1 MGDDPVTVGKWHV
14 HPMAG
19 IDGCSHAKP
28 SSQLKRRRLTVS
40 TVALKDVTKVWPD
53 GTVAVDRVSLDVE
66 DGEFMVLLGPS
77 GCGKS
82 TVLRMIAGLEDPSA
96 GAILLNGEPVMDL
109 APRDRRIAMVFQ
121 DFALYPHMTV
131 GDNIGFPLKLSGI
144 EPGPRGE
151 RIGDVASALGIGDVL
166 ARKPGQLSGG
176 QRQRVAMGRAIVRRP
191 GLFLMD
197 EPLSNLDSGLRAELR
212 AEITGLT
219 RELGVTTMYV
229 THDQAEALTMADRV
243 AIMRKGV
250 LQDLGTPT
258 EVYGRPATLYVAA
271 FLGAPRMNLLEA
283 SVYVHLDRYIAL
295 NLGEQALYLPWNDIR
310 ARAISHYHG
319 ERIVVGMRAEALTPV
334 APDTPGD
341 VLQGRIR
348 YLEHHGHESL
358 AFLDIGAT
366 AVVVDEL
373 GKAVTEADSETGVV
387 RRIGGALQR
396 LTGRTDKAVLVREEA
411 EKASVLSDPG
421 RHHRRP
427 AELAVRL
434 APYPAV
440 SPGHP
445 LAISVRMD
453 ALHFFDERGDRIDV
467 GWR

>member
-1 MGDDPVTVGKWHV
+1 MT
-14 HPMAG
+14 
-19 IDGCSHAKP
+19 
-28 SSQLKRRRLTVS
+28 
-40 TVALKDVTKVWPD
+40 TVALKDVTKVFPD
-53 GTVAVDRVSLDVE
+53 GTIAVDNVSLDVV

-82 TVLRMIAGLEDPSA
+82 TVLRMIAGLAEPTS
-96 GAILLNGEPVMDL
+96 GAVMLDGEVANDL
-109 APRDRRIAMVFQ
+109 PPRDRKIAMVFQ
-121 DFALYPHMTV
+121 DFALYPHMSV
-131 GDNIGFPLKLSGI
+131 GDNIGFPLKLSGV
-144 EPGPRGE
+144 EPVPRGE
-151 RIGDVASALGIGDVL
+151 RVQDVASALGIGDVL
-166 ARKPGQLSGG
+166 GRKPSQLSGG

-212 AEITGLT
+212 AEISALT
-219 RELGVTTMYV
+219 RELGVTTIYV

-250 LQDLGTPT
+250 LQDVGTPT
-258 EVYGRPATLYVAA
+258 QVYGRPATLYVAA
-271 FLGAPRMNLLEA
+271 FLGSPRMNLLEA
-283 SVYVHLDRYIAL
+283 SVYVHLDRYVTL
-295 NLGEQALYLPWNDIR
+295 TLGDQALYLPWDDIR
-310 ARAISHYHG
+310 SRAVAHYHG

-341 VLQGRIR
+341 VLQGRVR

-366 AVVVDEL
+366 AIMVDEMSAPTDDAAPGQRGL
-373 GKAVTEADSETGVV
+373 
-387 RRIGGALQR
+387 RRFGQVMSR
-396 LTGRTDKAVLVREEA
+396 LTGRAADPEQTDRTPGGNRT
-411 EKASVLSDPG
+411 SVLNDPG

-434 APYPAV
+434 APYPAI
-440 SPGHP
+440 SAGHP
-445 LAISVRMD
+445 MAVAVRMD

>member
-1 MGDDPVTVGKWHV
+1 MILVTVFW
-14 HPMAG
+14 
-19 IDGCSHAKP
+19 
-28 SSQLKRRRLTVS
+28 SSVDELGEETVT
-40 TVALKDVTKVWPD
+40 TVALKDVTKFFKD
-53 GTVAVDRVSLDVE
+53 GTLAVDSINLDVN

-82 TVLRMIAGLEDPSA
+82 TVLRMIAGLEDPTQ
-96 GAILLNGEPVMDL
+96 GAVLLDGELANDL
-109 APRDRRIAMVFQ
+109 PPRDRKIAMVFQ

-131 GDNIGFPLKLSGI
+131 GDNIAFPLRLAGM
-144 EPGPRGE
+144 EPTPRGE
-151 RIGDVASALGIGDVL
+151 RVTDVASALGIGDVL

-212 AEITGLT
+212 AEISGLT
-219 RELGVTTMYV
+219 RELGVTTVYV

-243 AIMRKGV
+243 AIMRRGV
-250 LQDLGTPT
+250 LQDVGTPT
-258 EVYGRPATLYVAA
+258 QVYGRPATLYVAA
-271 FLGAPRMNLLEA
+271 FLGSPRMNLLEA
-283 SVYVHLDRYIAL
+283 SVYVHLDRYVTL
-295 NLGEQALYLPWNDIR
+295 NLGEQSLYLPWDDIR
-310 ARAISHYHG
+310 SRAVAHYHG

-334 APDTPGD
+334 SPDSPGD
-341 VLQGRIR
+341 VLRGRIR

-366 AVVVDEL
+366 AIVVDEMGARL
-373 GKAVTEADSETGVV
+373 DEPPVGQRGL
-387 RRIGGALQR
+387 RRFSSVMQR
-396 LTGRTDKAVLVREEA
+396 LTGKDVEADDSAGGTRT
-411 EKASVLSDPG
+411 SVLPDPG

-440 SPGHP
+440 AAGHP
-445 LAISVRMD
+445 LAVAVRMD
-453 ALHFFDERGDRIDV
+453 ALHFFDERGGRIDV

>member
-1 MGDDPVTVGKWHV
+1 VTV
-14 HPMAG
+14 
-19 IDGCSHAKP
+19 
-28 SSQLKRRRLTVS
+28 T
-40 TVALKDVTKVWPD
+40 TVALKDVVKVFPD
-53 GTVAVDRVSLDVE
+53 GTLAVDRVNLDVN

-82 TVLRMIAGLEDPSA
+82 TVLRMIAGLEEPTS
-96 GAILLNGEPVMDL
+96 GAILLDGEYANDL
-109 APRDRRIAMVFQ
+109 PPAERRIAMVFQ

-131 GDNIGFPLKLSGI
+131 GENIAFPLRLAGV
-144 EPGPRGE
+144 EPQPRTE
-151 RIGDVASALGIGDVL
+151 RVADVASALGIGDVL
-166 ARKPGQLSGG
+166 GRRPTQLSGG

-191 GLFLMD
+191 RLFLMD

-212 AEITGLT
+212 AEISALV
-219 RELGVTTMYV
+219 RELGVSTVYV

-250 LQDLGTPT
+250 LQDVGTPT

-271 FLGAPRMNLLEA
+271 FLGSPRMNLLEA
-283 SVYVHLDRYIAL
+283 SVYVHLDRYVEL
-295 NLGEQALYLPWNDIR
+295 RLSDQALYLPWSDLR
-310 ARAISHYHG
+310 ARSVAHYHG

-334 APDTPGD
+334 APDAPGD
-341 VLQGRIR
+341 VLRGRIR

-358 AFLDIGAT
+358 AFVDIGAT
-366 AVVVDEL
+366 AVLVDEL
-373 GKAVTEADSETGVV
+373 AGPAVEQTGGSGRNRL
-387 RRIGGALQR
+387 RRVISR
-396 LTGRTDKAVLVREEA
+396 LTGRSAAAA
-411 EKASVLSDPG
+411 ESVTAPETGRQSVLSDPG

-434 APYPAV
+434 APYPGISAGQSMAV
-440 SPGHP
+440 
-445 LAISVRMD
+445 AVRME

>member
-1 MGDDPVTVGKWHV
+1 
-14 HPMAG
+14 
-19 IDGCSHAKP
+19 
-28 SSQLKRRRLTVS
+28 
-40 TVALKDVTKVWPD
+40 
-53 GTVAVDRVSLDVE
+53 
-66 DGEFMVLLGPS
+66 
-77 GCGKS
+77 
-82 TVLRMIAGLEDPSA
+82 
-96 GAILLNGEPVMDL
+96 
-109 APRDRRIAMVFQ
+109 
-121 DFALYPHMTV
+121 
-131 GDNIGFPLKLSGI
+131 
-144 EPGPRGE
+144 
-151 RIGDVASALGIGDVL
+151 
-166 ARKPGQLSGG
+166 
-176 QRQRVAMGRAIVRRP
+176 
-191 GLFLMD
+191 
-197 EPLSNLDSGLRAELR
+197 
-212 AEITGLT
+212 
-219 RELGVTTMYV
+219 MYV

-243 AIMRKGV
+243 AILRKGV
-250 LQDLGTPT
+250 LQDIGTPT

-295 NLGEQALYLPWNDIR
+295 NLGEQALYLPWTDIR
-310 ARAISHYHG
+310 ARAVAHYHG

-334 APDTPGD
+334 APDAPGD
-341 VLQGRIR
+341 VLHGRIR

-366 AVVVDEL
+366 AILVDEM
-373 GKAVTEADSETGVV
+373 GGAVHDGPDERGALQ
-387 RRIGGALQR
+387 RFGGALQR
-396 LTGRTDKAVLVREEA
+396 LTGRGDRSNGNKAGARDA
-411 EKASVLSDPG
+411 EQASVLADPG

>member
-1 MGDDPVTVGKWHV
+1 M
-14 HPMAG
+14 
-19 IDGCSHAKP
+19 
-28 SSQLKRRRLTVS
+28 S
-40 TVALKDVTKVWPD
+40 TVALKDVTKVFRD
-53 GTVAVDRVSLDVE
+53 GTVAVDSINLDVN

-82 TVLRMIAGLEDPSA
+82 TVLRMVAGLEEPTS
-96 GAILLNGEPVMDL
+96 GAVMLNGEVANDL
-109 APRDRRIAMVFQ
+109 PPRERKIAMVFQ
-121 DFALYPHMTV
+121 DFALYPHMSV
-131 GDNIGFPLKLSGI
+131 GDNIAFPLKLAGV
-144 EPGPRGE
+144 EPSPRGE
-151 RIGDVASALGIGDVL
+151 RVADVASALGIGDVL
-166 ARKPGQLSGG
+166 ARRPSQLSGG

-212 AEITGLT
+212 AEISGLT
-219 RELGVTTMYV
+219 RELGVTTIYV

-250 LQDLGTPT
+250 LQDVGTPT
-258 EVYGRPATLYVAA
+258 QVYGRPATLYVAA
-271 FLGAPRMNLLEA
+271 FLGSPRMNLLEA
-283 SVYVHLDRYIAL
+283 SVYVHLDRYVTL
-295 NLGEQALYLPWNDIR
+295 TLGDQALYLPWDDIR
-310 ARAISHYHG
+310 SRAVAHYHG

-334 APDTPGD
+334 APDSPGD

-366 AVVVDEL
+366 AIVVDEVGAPPDSDTPL
-373 GKAVTEADSETGVV
+373 GQRGL
-387 RRIGGALQR
+387 RRFGQVMQR
-396 LTGRTDKAVLVREEA
+396 FTGRAAVPEA
-411 EKASVLSDPG
+411 NPNGSQASVLADPG

-440 SPGHP
+440 SAGHP
-445 LAISVRMD
+445 LAIKVRMD

>member
-1 MGDDPVTVGKWHV
+1 M
-14 HPMAG
+14 
-19 IDGCSHAKP
+19 S
-28 SSQLKRRRLTVS
+28 TVS
-40 TVALKDVTKVWPD
+40 LKDVTKVWPD
-53 GTVAVDRVSLDVE
+53 GTVAVDNLSLDVD
-66 DGEFMVLLGPS
+66 DGEFLVMLGPS

-82 TVLRMIAGLEDPSA
+82 TVLRMIAGLEDPSE
-96 GAILLNGEPVMDL
+96 GDILLNGDPVLEL
-109 APRDRRIAMVFQ
+109 APRDRSIAMVFQ

-131 GDNIGFPLKLSGI
+131 GDNIGFPLKLSGV
-144 EPGPRGE
+144 EQLPRGE
-151 RIGDVASALGIGDVL
+151 RVGDVASALGIGDVL
-166 ARKPGQLSGG
+166 KRKPSQLSGG

-250 LQDLGTPT
+250 LQDVGTPT

-271 FLGAPRMNLLEA
+271 FLGSPRMNLLEA
-283 SVYVHLDRYIAL
+283 SVFVHLERYIEL
-295 NLGEQALYLPWNDIR
+295 NFGEQALYLPWNDIR
-310 ARAISHYHG
+310 SRAVSHYHG
-319 ERIVVGMRAEALTPV
+319 ERIVVGLRAEALTPV
-334 APDTPGD
+334 APDAPGD
-341 VLQGRIR
+341 VLRGRIR

-358 AFLDIGAT
+358 AYLDIGAT
-366 AVVVDEL
+366 AIVIDEL
-373 GKAVTEADSETGVV
+373 GPAAPKDVEEPGPFRKLS
-387 RRIGGALQR
+387 GALQR
-396 LTGRTDKAVLVREEA
+396 RLSGRGGATAVQTREA
-411 EKASVLSDPG
+411 ESHNVLDPG
-421 RHHRRP
+421 RHSRRT

-434 APYPAV
+434 APYPAI

-445 LAISVRMD
+445 LNIAVRMD
-453 ALHFFDERGDRIDV
+453 ALHFFDGRGARIDV

>member
-1 MGDDPVTVGKWHV
+1 
-14 HPMAG
+14 
-19 IDGCSHAKP
+19 
-28 SSQLKRRRLTVS
+28 
-40 TVALKDVTKVWPD
+40 
-53 GTVAVDRVSLDVE
+53 
-66 DGEFMVLLGPS
+66 
-77 GCGKS
+77 
-82 TVLRMIAGLEDPSA
+82 
-96 GAILLNGEPVMDL
+96 
-109 APRDRRIAMVFQ
+109 MVFQ

-131 GDNIGFPLKLSGI
+131 GDNIGFPLKLSGV
-144 EPGPRGE
+144 EPVPRGE
-151 RIGDVASALGIGDVL
+151 RIGDVAGALGIGDVL
-166 ARKPGQLSGG
+166 ARRPGQLSGG

-219 RELGVTTMYV
+219 RELGVTTIYV

-283 SVYVHLDRYIAL
+283 SVYVHLDRYIVL
-295 NLGEQALYLPWNDIR
+295 NLGEQSLYLPWNDIR
-310 ARAISHYHG
+310 ARAIAHYHG

-334 APDTPGD
+334 TADTPGD
-341 VLQGRIR
+341 VLHGHIR
-348 YLEHHGHESL
+348 FLEHHGHESL
-358 AFLDIGAT
+358 AFLDIGAN
-366 AVVVDEL
+366 AVVIDETAGPVAGAGSGNGAL
-373 GKAVTEADSETGVV
+373 K
-387 RRIGGALQR
+387 RIGGALQR
-396 LTGRTDKAVLVREEA
+396 LTGRGDRAVLEREDP
-411 EKASVLSDPG
+411 EKTSVLSDLG

-445 LAISVRMD
+445 LTISVRMD

-467 GWR
+467 GWRG

>member
-1 MGDDPVTVGKWHV
+1 M
-14 HPMAG
+14 
-19 IDGCSHAKP
+19 
-28 SSQLKRRRLTVS
+28 S
-40 TVALKDVTKVWPD
+40 TVTLKDVTKVFRD
-53 GTVAVDRVSLDVE
+53 GTLAVDSVNLDVN

-82 TVLRMIAGLEDPSA
+82 TVLRMIAGLEEPTT
-96 GAILLNGEPVMDL
+96 GAVMLDGELANDL
-109 APRDRRIAMVFQ
+109 PPRDRKIAMVFQ

-131 GDNIGFPLKLSGI
+131 GDNIAFPLRLAGV
-144 EPGPRGE
+144 EPEPRGE
-151 RIGDVASALGIGDVL
+151 RVSDVASALGIGDVL

-212 AEITGLT
+212 AEISGLT
-219 RELGVTTMYV
+219 RELGVTTVYV

-243 AIMRKGV
+243 AIMRRGV
-250 LQDLGTPT
+250 LQDVGTPT
-258 EVYGRPATLYVAA
+258 QVYGRPATLYVAA
-271 FLGAPRMNLLEA
+271 FLGSPRMNLLEA
-283 SVYVHLDRYIAL
+283 SVYVHLDRYVTL
-295 NLGEQALYLPWNDIR
+295 NLGDQSLYLPWNDIR
-310 ARAISHYHG
+310 SRAVAHYHG

-334 APDTPGD
+334 APDSPGD
-341 VLQGRIR
+341 VLRGRIR

-366 AVVVDEL
+366 AIVVDEM
-373 GKAVTEADSETGVV
+373 GAPQETPPVGQRGL
-387 RRIGGALQR
+387 RRFGSVMQR
-396 LTGRTDKAVLVREEA
+396 LTGKPVDAQEA
-411 EKASVLSDPG
+411 PASGVQTSVLPDPG

-440 SPGHP
+440 SAGHP
-445 LAISVRMD
+445 LAVSVRMD

>member
-1 MGDDPVTVGKWHV
+1 M
-14 HPMAG
+14 
-19 IDGCSHAKP
+19 S
-28 SSQLKRRRLTVS
+28 TVS
-40 TVALKDVTKVWPD
+40 IKDVTKIWPD
-53 GTVAVDRVSLDVE
+53 GTMAVDRVSIDVN

-82 TVLRMIAGLEDPSA
+82 TILRMIAGLEDPTN
-96 GAILLNGEPVMDL
+96 GDILLNGEPVLDL
-109 APRDRRIAMVFQ
+109 APRDRSIAMVFQ
-121 DFALYPHMTV
+121 DFALYPHMSV
-131 GDNIGFPLKLSGI
+131 SENIGFPLKLSGL
-144 EPGPRGE
+144 EPQPRGE
-151 RIGDVASALGIGDVL
+151 QVGNVASALGIADVL
-166 ARKPGQLSGG
+166 GRRPSQLSGG

-250 LQDLGTPT
+250 LQDIGTPT

-283 SVYVHLDRYIAL
+283 AVYVHLERYIEL
-295 NLGEQALYLPWNDIR
+295 NFGEQALYLPWNDIR
-310 ARAISHYHG
+310 ARAVAHYHG

-334 APDTPGD
+334 APDVPGD
-341 VLQGRIR
+341 VLRGRIR

-366 AVVVDEL
+366 AIVLDDPGTRARDDEL
-373 GKAVTEADSETGVV
+373 PPGGPLQ
-387 RRIGGALQR
+387 RFGGALQR
-396 LTGRTDKAVLVREEA
+396 LAGRSNGSSAAPARESGPE
-411 EKASVLSDPG
+411 SVLNDPG

-427 AELAVRL
+427 AELGVRL
-434 APYPAV
+434 APYPPVTA
-440 SPGHP
+440 GHP
-445 LAISVRMD
+445 LSVAVRMD

>member
-1 MGDDPVTVGKWHV
+1 M
-14 HPMAG
+14 
-19 IDGCSHAKP
+19 
-28 SSQLKRRRLTVS
+28 S
-40 TVALKDVTKVWPD
+40 TVTLKDVTKIFRD
-53 GTVAVDRVSLDVE
+53 GTVAVDSINLDVN

-82 TVLRMIAGLEDPSA
+82 TVLRMIAGLEDPST
-96 GAILLNGEPVMDL
+96 GAVMLDGELANDL
-109 APRDRRIAMVFQ
+109 PPRDRKIAMVFQ

-131 GDNIGFPLKLSGI
+131 GDNIAFPLRLAGI
-144 EPGPRGE
+144 EPEPRGE
-151 RIGDVASALGIGDVL
+151 RVSDVASALGIGDVL

-212 AEITGLT
+212 AEISGLT
-219 RELGVTTMYV
+219 RELGVTTVYV

-243 AIMRKGV
+243 AIMRRGV
-250 LQDLGTPT
+250 LQDVGTPT
-258 EVYGRPATLYVAA
+258 QVYGRPATLYVAA
-271 FLGAPRMNLLEA
+271 FLGSPRMNLLEA
-283 SVYVHLDRYIAL
+283 SVYVHLDRYVTL
-295 NLGEQALYLPWNDIR
+295 NLGDQSLYLPWNDIR
-310 ARAISHYHG
+310 SRAVAHYHG

-334 APDTPGD
+334 APDSPGD
-341 VLQGRIR
+341 VLRGRIR

-366 AVVVDEL
+366 AIMVDEMGAPL
-373 GKAVTEADSETGVV
+373 EPPPVGQRGL
-387 RRIGGALQR
+387 RRFGSVMQR
-396 LTGRTDKAVLVREEA
+396 LTGKPVEA
-411 EKASVLSDPG
+411 QEPPVSGVQTSVLPDPG

-434 APYPAV
+434 APYPSV
-440 SPGHP
+440 SAGHP
-445 LAISVRMD
+445 LAVSVRMD

>member
-1 MGDDPVTVGKWHV
+1 MILVTVLWSSADALGGK
-14 HPMAG
+14 
-19 IDGCSHAKP
+19 
-28 SSQLKRRRLTVS
+28 TVS
-40 TVALKDVTKVWPD
+40 TVTLKDVTKVFRD
-53 GTVAVDRVSLDVE
+53 GTLAVDSINLDVN

-82 TVLRMIAGLEDPSA
+82 TVLRMIAGLEEPTT
-96 GAILLNGEPVMDL
+96 GAVMLDGEVANDL
-109 APRDRRIAMVFQ
+109 PPRDRKIAMVFQ

-131 GDNIGFPLKLSGI
+131 GDNIAFPLRLAGI
-144 EPGPRGE
+144 EPEPRGE
-151 RIGDVASALGIGDVL
+151 RVSDVASALGIGDVL

-212 AEITGLT
+212 AEISGLT
-219 RELGVTTMYV
+219 RELGVTTVYV

-243 AIMRKGV
+243 AIMRRGV
-250 LQDLGTPT
+250 LQDVGTPT
-258 EVYGRPATLYVAA
+258 QVYGRPATLYVAA
-271 FLGAPRMNLLEA
+271 FLGSPRMNLLEA
-283 SVYVHLDRYIAL
+283 SVYVHLDRYVTL
-295 NLGEQALYLPWNDIR
+295 NLGDQSLYLPWNDIR
-310 ARAISHYHG
+310 SRAVAHYHG

-334 APDTPGD
+334 APDSPGD
-341 VLQGRIR
+341 VLRGRIR

-366 AVVVDEL
+366 AIVVDEMGAPL
-373 GKAVTEADSETGVV
+373 EPPPVGQRGL
-387 RRIGGALQR
+387 RRFGSVMQR
-396 LTGRTDKAVLVREEA
+396 LTGKPVEA
-411 EKASVLSDPG
+411 QEAQASGVQTSVLPDPG

-440 SPGHP
+440 SAGHP
-445 LAISVRMD
+445 LAVSVRMD
-453 ALHFFDERGDRIDV
+453 SLHFFDERGDRIDV

>member
-1 MGDDPVTVGKWHV
+1 VT
-14 HPMAG
+14 
-19 IDGCSHAKP
+19 
-28 SSQLKRRRLTVS
+28 
-40 TVALKDVTKVWPD
+40 TVALKDVTKVFPD
-53 GTVAVDRVSLDVE
+53 GTVAVDNVNLDVN

-82 TVLRMIAGLEDPSA
+82 TVLRMVAGLEDPTA
-96 GAILLNGEPVMDL
+96 GAILLDGEL
-109 APRDRRIAMVFQ
+109 ANELPPRDRRIAMVFQ
-121 DFALYPHMTV
+121 DFALYPHMSV
-131 GDNIGFPLKLSGI
+131 SENIGFPLRLSGV
-144 EPGPRGE
+144 ESGPRGE
-151 RIGDVASALGIGDVL
+151 RVADVASALGIGDVL
-166 ARKPGQLSGG
+166 GRRPSQLSGG

-212 AEITGLT
+212 AEISGLV
-219 RELGVTTMYV
+219 RELGVSTIYV

-250 LQDLGTPT
+250 LQDVGTPT
-258 EVYGRPATLYVAA
+258 QVYGRPATLYVAA
-271 FLGAPRMNLLEA
+271 FLGSPRMNLLEA

-295 NLGEQALYLPWNDIR
+295 NLGEQALYLPWDDIR
-310 ARAISHYHG
+310 ARAVSHYHG
-319 ERIVVGMRAEALTPV
+319 ERIVIGMRAEALTPV
-334 APDTPGD
+334 APGTQGD
-341 VLQGRIR
+341 ILQGRIR

-358 AFLDIGAT
+358 AFLDIGAS
-366 AVVVDEL
+366 AVLVDDL
-373 GKAVTEADSETGVV
+373 GGPVAEGAES
-387 RRIGGALQR
+387 GGRASLFGNVMQR
-396 LTGRTDKAVLVREEA
+396 LTGRDKVRGPAEA
-411 EKASVLSDPG
+411 PAANGSRTSVLSDPG

-440 SPGHP
+440 SAGHP

-453 ALHFFDERGDRIDV
+453 ALHFFDDRGDRIDV

>member
-1 MGDDPVTVGKWHV
+1 MT
-14 HPMAG
+14 
-19 IDGCSHAKP
+19 
-28 SSQLKRRRLTVS
+28 
-40 TVALKDVTKVWPD
+40 TVALKDVSKIFKD
-53 GTVAVDRVSLDVE
+53 GTLAVDSINLDVN

-82 TVLRMIAGLEDPSA
+82 TVLRMIAGLEDPTQ
-96 GAILLNGEPVMDL
+96 GAVLLDGELANDL
-109 APRDRRIAMVFQ
+109 PPRDRKIAMVFQ

-131 GDNIGFPLKLSGI
+131 GDNIAFPLRLAGV
-144 EPGPRGE
+144 EPTPRGE
-151 RIGDVASALGIGDVL
+151 RVGDVASALGIGDVL

-212 AEITGLT
+212 AEISGLT
-219 RELGVTTMYV
+219 RELGVTTVYV

-243 AIMRKGV
+243 AIMRRGV
-250 LQDLGTPT
+250 LQDVGTPT
-258 EVYGRPATLYVAA
+258 QVYGRPATLYVAA
-271 FLGAPRMNLLEA
+271 FLGSPRMNLLEA
-283 SVYVHLDRYIAL
+283 SVYVHLDRYVTL
-295 NLGEQALYLPWNDIR
+295 NLGEQSLYLPWDDIR
-310 ARAISHYHG
+310 SRVVAHYHG

-334 APDTPGD
+334 SPDSPGD
-341 VLQGRIR
+341 VLRGRIR

-366 AVVVDEL
+366 AIVVDEMGAPLEPPPL
-373 GKAVTEADSETGVV
+373 GQRGL
-387 RRIGGALQR
+387 RRFGSVMQR
-396 LTGRTDKAVLVREEA
+396 LTGRPVEA
-411 EKASVLSDPG
+411 DDSQGGGTRTSVLPDPG

-440 SPGHP
+440 AAGHP
-445 LAISVRMD
+445 LAVSVRMD
-453 ALHFFDERGDRIDV
+453 ALHFFDERGARIDV

>member
-1 MGDDPVTVGKWHV
+1 VTV
-14 HPMAG
+14 
-19 IDGCSHAKP
+19 
-28 SSQLKRRRLTVS
+28 T
-40 TVALKDVTKVWPD
+40 TVALKDVTKVFPD
-53 GTVAVDRVSLDVE
+53 GTVAVDRLNLEVN

-82 TVLRMIAGLEDPSA
+82 TVLRMVAGLEEPSS
-96 GAILLNGEPVMDL
+96 GAVVLDGEL
-109 APRDRRIAMVFQ
+109 ANDVPPRDRRIAMVFQ

-131 GDNIGFPLKLSGI
+131 GDNIAFPLRLSGV
-144 EPGPRGE
+144 EPEPRTD
-151 RIGDVASALGIGDVL
+151 RVNDVASALGIGDVL
-166 ARKPGQLSGG
+166 ARKPNQLSGG

-212 AEITGLT
+212 AEISGLV
-219 RELGVTTMYV
+219 RELGVSTIYV

-250 LQDLGTPT
+250 LQDVGTPT
-258 EVYGRPATLYVAA
+258 QVYGRPATLYVAA
-271 FLGAPRMNLLEA
+271 FLGSPRMNLLEA
-283 SVYVHLDRYIAL
+283 SVYVHLDRYVTL
-295 NLGEQALYLPWNDIR
+295 NLGEQSLYLPWSDIR
-310 ARAISHYHG
+310 ARAVAHYHG

-334 APDTPGD
+334 APDAPGD

-366 AVVVDEL
+366 AILVDEL
-373 GKAVTEADSETGVV
+373 GGPVRERNTGGSRL
-387 RRIGGALQR
+387 RRFGHVIQR
-396 LTGRTDKAVLVREEA
+396 LTGRAAESARPAVERETVGPGA
-411 EKASVLSDPG
+411 RTSVLNDPG

-440 SPGHP
+440 AAGHS

>member
-1 MGDDPVTVGKWHV
+1 
-14 HPMAG
+14 
-19 IDGCSHAKP
+19 
-28 SSQLKRRRLTVS
+28 VS
-40 TVALKDVTKVWPD
+40 TVSIKDVTKVWPD
-53 GTVAVDRVSLDVE
+53 GTTAVDRISLDVA

-82 TVLRMIAGLEDPSA
+82 TVLRMIAGLEDPTS
-96 GAILLNGEPVMDL
+96 GDILLNGEPVLDL
-109 APRDRRIAMVFQ
+109 APRDRSIAMVFQ
-121 DFALYPHMTV
+121 DFALYPHMSV
-131 GDNIGFPLKLSGI
+131 SENIGFPLKLSGI
-144 EPGPRGE
+144 DPQPRGE
-151 RIGDVASALGIGDVL
+151 RVGDVASALGIGDVL
-166 ARKPGQLSGG
+166 GRRPSQLSGG

-219 RELGVTTMYV
+219 RELGVTTLYV

-243 AIMRKGV
+243 AILRKGV
-250 LQDLGTPT
+250 LQDIGTPT

-295 NLGEQALYLPWNDIR
+295 NLGEQALYLPWTDIR
-310 ARAISHYHG
+310 ARAVAHYHG
-319 ERIVVGMRAEALTPV
+319 ERIIVGMRAEALTPV

-366 AVVVDEL
+366 AIVVDEMGGSVPEQSSGGGAL
-373 GKAVTEADSETGVV
+373 RKF
-387 RRIGGALQR
+387 GGALQR
-396 LTGRTDKAVLVREEA
+396 LAGRGDHASGSRAVGSDLEQT
-411 EKASVLSDPG
+411 SVLSDLG

-453 ALHFFDERGDRIDV
+453 ALHFFDERGGRIDV

>member
-1 MGDDPVTVGKWHV
+1 M
-14 HPMAG
+14 
-19 IDGCSHAKP
+19 
-28 SSQLKRRRLTVS
+28 S
-40 TVALKDVTKVWPD
+40 TVTLKDVTKVFRD
-53 GTVAVDRVSLDVE
+53 GTLAVDSINLDVN

-82 TVLRMIAGLEDPSA
+82 TVLRMIAGLEEPTT
-96 GAILLNGEPVMDL
+96 GAVMLDGEVANDL
-109 APRDRRIAMVFQ
+109 PPRDRRIAMVFQ

-131 GDNIGFPLKLSGI
+131 GDNIAFPLRLAGV
-144 EPGPRGE
+144 EPEPRGE
-151 RIGDVASALGIGDVL
+151 RVSDVASALGIGDVL

-212 AEITGLT
+212 AEISGLT
-219 RELGVTTMYV
+219 RELGVTTVYV

-243 AIMRKGV
+243 AIMRRGV
-250 LQDLGTPT
+250 LQDVGTPT
-258 EVYGRPATLYVAA
+258 QVYGRPATLYVAA
-271 FLGAPRMNLLEA
+271 FLGSPRMNLLEA
-283 SVYVHLDRYIAL
+283 SVYVHLDRYVTL
-295 NLGEQALYLPWNDIR
+295 NLGDQSLYLPWNDIR
-310 ARAISHYHG
+310 SRAVAHYHG

-334 APDTPGD
+334 APDSPGD
-341 VLQGRIR
+341 VLRGRIR

-366 AVVVDEL
+366 AIVVDEMGAPL
-373 GKAVTEADSETGVV
+373 EPPPVGQRGL
-387 RRIGGALQR
+387 RRFGSVMQR
-396 LTGRTDKAVLVREEA
+396 LTGKPVEA
-411 EKASVLSDPG
+411 QEAPPSGVQTSVLPDPG

-440 SPGHP
+440 SAGHP
-445 LAISVRMD
+445 LAVSVRMD